1 MKKYFYASISPNYFF
16 MFSMLRPYMLLG
28 IIILCAG
35 VFFWVS
41 AKTLESSSETPFI
54 TYQDISYTRH
64 NIMKLLEKRFLMLWE
79 GDILQANRIVNQ
91 VLDIRRAQEVSQSD
105 MYWEINILL
114 SDLSEYFSEQLY
126 GSLREVVL
134 WYSEQGR
141 PIRGYYKGKPED
153 GYKLLIGNI
162 HGAYEYGAYETS
174 LLLLEK
180 LKNTDVTGWFIIP
193 TLNPDGLEIY
203 KERWNTQSFYLE
215 GRSNTRGIDLNRNF
229 CTKNFLL
236 QEIEKFGL
244 RMRTWNWGCQSER
257 ESQVLVN
264 TLEAYTFTLALSLHS
279 RGQIFYIPDNSL
291 TDGRVRDLWYS
302 LKTLLPDYDFAPDIS
317 TELKFQNSLERYEID
332 EWGVEL
338 FTGTIES
345 YIYETLDIPVILIEL
360 SEHGQVEERLLWV
373 FDILK

>member
-1 MKKYFYASISPNYFF
+1 
-16 MFSMLRPYMLLG
+16 MLRPYILLG

-41 AKTLESSSETPFI
+41 AKTSESSPETPFI
-54 TYQDISYTRH
+54 TYQDISYIRQD
-64 NIMKLLEKRFLMLWE
+64 IFELFEKKFLSLWE
-79 GDILQANRIVNQ
+79 GDISEAYRILKQ
-91 VLDIRRAQEVSQSD
+91 VREIREVQKDRKSDIHWEV
-105 MYWEINILL
+105 NILL
-114 SDLSEYFSEQLY
+114 SELSEYFYEQLH
-126 GSLREVVL
+126 GSVKEVVL
-134 WYSEQGR
+134 WYSEEGR
-141 PIRGYYKGKPED
+141 PIRGYYKGNPD
-153 GYKLLIGNI
+153 WGYKLLIGNI

-203 KERWNTQSFYLE
+203 KERWTAQSFYLE
-215 GRSNTRGIDLNRNF
+215 GRSNSRGVDLNRNF
-229 CTKNFLL
+229 CTRNFLL

-244 RMRTWNWGCQSER
+244 RMRTWNEKCQSER

-291 TDGRVRDLWYS
+291 SDSRVRDLWYS

-317 TELKFQNSLERYEID
+317 TELALQNSLEHYEID
-332 EWGVEL
+332 EWGAEL
-338 FTGTIES
+338 FTGTVES

-360 SEHGQVEERLLWV
+360 REHGRVEERLLWV
-373 FDILK
+373 FDILN